1 MATPVSTKPG
11 WRFGVFEV
19 DAHRGELRRSGVPLK
34 LRDQSFQ
41 ILVALLQNPGEI
53 VTREELR
60 RRLWPSDTFVDFDH
74 SLNTAMM
81 KLRDA
86 LGDSTEAPIYIETIP
101 KRGYRFIAPVA
112 LTDALDPAA
121 NARNNP
127 GSMSLRHGAELLSR
141 GESIRSD
148 RNHRP
153 ALTAGMLLVLGFAI
167 AAGLAFYR
175 KAGLTHAGKNS
186 SPAVPQIVP
195 ITSAIGIAEDPV
207 ISPDG
212 RAIAYVWD
220 GPDRKHADVY
230 TFLIGSELPLRLT
243 YTVKGVVGHPAW
255 SPDGRE
261 IAFTRCDGS
270 NGEVYVVPAFTG
282 RERRLT
288 SVECQYDG
296 PAPVAWSPEGAT
308 LFISDRCSPDAEFG
322 LVSFSFATGEKR
334 CLTQIGG
341 FGYSKRH
348 KLSISPDG
356 KTLAFIPAPSSV
368 VCEIY
373 RISVS
378 GDTPRLLLRDGE
390 ACVALMWT
398 PDGKSIIFLSERT
411 RLPSLWRIPA
421 NGGGRIEPETEY
433 PTVGSFSRDGK
444 RFVFAEQTTSN
455 PPAVWRA
462 DLARAGGPVL
472 GTKKLISTQYWERDA
487 QPSADGRRIVWIS
500 ERSARGELWVSNGDG
515 TDALQLTHVR
525 RHAGTPHWSPDGKW
539 ITFDCHMDD
548 GPQVMIIDSEGRNLR
563 QITHGATTNVVPS
576 WSPDG
581 RSIYFVS
588 KRTGRFEVWVHA
600 LDTGAETQLTTNG
613 GFNPVASIDHRFVYF
628 TKMYEPG
635 LWKMPLAGGQ
645 ESQVIANKPP
655 VPYWG
660 HWAETESGIYV
671 IDINTDSG
679 PRIEFHEFASHKS
692 RTVLAY
698 EQQPLPAFPS
708 LAATKDGKTIY
719 YTQWD
724 QQSVIKLMEFRP

>member
-1 MATPVSTKPG
+1 MPEPVSTKPV
-11 WRFGVFEV
+11 WRFGVFEL
-19 DAHRGELRRSGVPLK
+19 DAHRGELRRAGVPVK
-34 LRDQSFQ
+34 LRDQSFH
-41 ILVALLQNPGEI
+41 ILVCLLENPGEI
-53 VTREELR
+53 VTRDDLR

-86 LGDSTEAPIYIETIP
+86 LGDSTEAPSYIETGP
-101 KRGYRFIAPVA
+101 NRGYRFIAPVT
-112 LTDALDPAA
+112 LTDAFDLVVNVRNDPG
-121 NARNNP
+121 AR
-127 GSMSLRHGAELLSR
+127 SLRNGTEIPGTGVSL
-141 GESIRSD
+141 I
-148 RNHRP
+148 RP
-153 ALTAGMLLVLGFAI
+153 AVTAGLLLVLGFAL
-167 AAGLAFYR
+167 AAGLLFYR
-175 KAGLTHAGKNS
+175 KAELSLPGT
-186 SPAVPQIVP
+186 VPQIVP
-195 ITSAIGIAEDPV
+195 ITSAIGRAEDPA

-212 RAIAYVWD
+212 RAVAYVWD
-220 GPDRKHADVY
+220 GPDRRHTDVY
-230 TFLIGSELPLRLT
+230 THVIGSELPIRLT
-243 YTVKGVVGHPAW
+243 YSVKGVVGHPAW

-270 NGEVYVVPAFTG
+270 KGGVYAVPAFTG

-296 PAPVAWSPEGAT
+296 PAPVAWSSEGAT
-308 LFISDRCSPDAEFG
+308 LLISDRCSPGGEFG

-341 FGYSKRH
+341 FGYFKRH

-373 RISVS
+373 KISVS
-378 GDTPRLLLRDGE
+378 GDTPRLLLRDSE

-421 NGGGRIEPETEY
+421 DGGSIEPETGY
-433 PTVGSFSRDGK
+433 PTVGSFSKDGK
-444 RFVFAEQTTSN
+444 RFVFAEQTTSS

-462 DLARAGGPVL
+462 DLTRAGGPVL

-487 QPSADGRRIVWIS
+487 QPSADGKRIVWVS
-500 ERSARGELWVSNGDG
+500 ERDGRGELWVSKADG
-515 TDALQLTHVR
+515 TDAVQLTRVR
-525 RHAGTPHWSPDGKW
+525 RHAGTPHWSADGKW

-548 GPQVMIIDSEGRNLR
+548 GPQVLIIDSEGRNLR
-563 QITHGATTNVVPS
+563 QITHGATTNIVPS
-576 WSPDG
+576 WSPDA

-588 KRTGRFEVWVHA
+588 KRTGRFEVWIHS
-600 LDTGAETQLTTNG
+600 LEMGAETQLTTNG
-613 GFNPVASIDHRFVYF
+613 GFNPVLSIDQKFVYF
-628 TKMYEPG
+628 TRMYEPG
-635 LWKMPLAGGQ
+635 LWKMPLAGGK
-645 ESQVIANKPP
+645 ELQVIANKPP

-660 HWAETESGIYV
+660 YWAETGSGIYV
-671 IDINTDSG
+671 LDFNSESG
-679 PRIEFHEFASHKS
+679 PRIEFHDFASHKS
-692 RTVLAY
+692 RAVLQY
-698 EQQPLPAFPS
+698 EQQPLPGFPS

-724 QQSVIKLMEFRP
+724 QQSVVKMIEFSR